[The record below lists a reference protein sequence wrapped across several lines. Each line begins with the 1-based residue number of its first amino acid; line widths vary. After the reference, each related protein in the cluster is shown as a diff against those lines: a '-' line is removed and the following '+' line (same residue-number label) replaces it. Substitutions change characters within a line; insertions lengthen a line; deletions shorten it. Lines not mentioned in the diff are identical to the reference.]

1 MQDLPRPIG
10 SGSRSHP
17 NTGKKQTVTEIF
29 QNALGLLGKNA
40 SSTCLILLVPA
51 CCMTLRRILEAVYC
65 VDADSQFLWQF
76 IHMAGGCCDNII
88 ATGALA
94 ALFYHRSQGQ
104 DWSAARAIR
113 HSAWRFPA
121 TLLYSI
127 GLGIGIGVAG
137 IFLIVPAI
145 FVLCTYGL
153 TVIVAPL
160 EPEEDAFERSAKLTK
175 RRFKRTFLFLV
186 IVPFVLLAMLLA
198 CCWGAAITT
207 ATASMLLTGKAVAE
221 DLIPL
226 NTWLGGLL
234 GIALIPLNTAI
245 LVQYY
250 SDCQAVLAESDQ

>member
-1 MQDLPRPIG
+1 MQDSPRPIG
-10 SGSRSHP
+10 SGGRP
-17 NTGKKQTVTEIF
+17 KLNLGRKQTVSEIF
-29 QNALGLLGKNA
+29 LNAFGLLGKNA
-40 SSTCLILLVPA
+40 SATCLILLVPA
-51 CCMTLRRILEAVYC
+51 CFMTLRRILEAVYG

-76 IHMAGGCCDNII
+76 IHLAGGSCDNII

-94 ALFYHRSQGQ
+94 ALFYHRSQGE
-104 DWSAARAIR
+104 DWSVERALK

-137 IFLIVPAI
+137 IFLIFPGI

-153 TVIVAPL
+153 TMIVAPL
-160 EPEEDAFERSAKLTK
+160 EPEADAFERSAKLTK

-186 IVPFVLLAMLLA
+186 IVPVVLVAMLLV
-198 CCWGAAITT
+198 CSWGAAITT
-207 ATASMLLTGKAVAE
+207 TTATMLLTGNAVAK
-221 DLIPL
+221 DLMPL

-250 SDCQAVLAESDQ
+250 SDCQAVLAESDS